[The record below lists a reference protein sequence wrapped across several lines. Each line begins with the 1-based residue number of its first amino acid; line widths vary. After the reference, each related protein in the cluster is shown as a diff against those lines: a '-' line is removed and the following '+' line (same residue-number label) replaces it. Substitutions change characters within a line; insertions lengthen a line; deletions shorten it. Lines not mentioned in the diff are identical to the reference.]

1 VRGRVVVDGAGVAGL
16 TCARLLADRGWNVV
30 VVERGRGPAPTI
42 VLNQL
47 TLMLLG
53 ELWGHH
59 HLLDGAHPLT
69 ERRIRWGDGSP
80 MGRVQQVSAA
90 VDGQRLV
97 NQLRLRLLHTSRG
110 RVQILER
117 PLAAPAADQ
126 SRNGPAWV
134 IDATG
139 RGSTMAGP
147 NHRPPW
153 FRSFGRR
160 VILAADV
167 ALRNAADS
175 HVCWM
180 ETVPNGWVFLAPL
193 GHGQG
198 LLQAMVA
205 ERPADQ
211 ALALSDAMASTA
223 CIHGLVEGLA
233 SPVAT
238 FDAAPRLREP
248 IGEAGWLSVGEAAMR
263 LDPISGYGVA
273 YAIREA
279 ILATAVIDTAGAA
292 ASSQGYLSHYQHRL
306 RDAFIGHLDAC
317 IGLYGA
323 GLASPTWNQEIKPM
337 RQAVEAARRTPPMAY
352 RYRLTGI
359 RLVELAPAD
368 PTEPPSSDAGG
379 RR

>member
-1 VRGRVVVDGAGVAGL
+1 VVVDGAGVAGL
-16 TCARLLADRGWNVV
+16 TCARLLADRGWNLI
-30 VVERGRGPAPTI
+30 VVERGRGAAPSI

-59 HLLDGAHPLT
+59 NLLDGAHPLT

-80 MGRVQQVSAA
+80 MRRVQQGSAA
-90 VDGQRLV
+90 VDGHRLV
-97 NQLRLRLLHTSRG
+97 KQLRFRLLHTYRG

-117 PLAAPAADQ
+117 PRAAPAVDQ
-126 SRNGPAWV
+126 SRNGPVWV
-134 IDATG
+134 IDAAG
-139 RGSTMAGP
+139 RGSTLGGP
-147 NHRPPW
+147 NNRPPC

-160 VILAADV
+160 VILAAHV
-167 ALRNAADS
+167 ALRKAADP

-198 LLQAMVA
+198 MLQAMVA

-211 ALALSDAMASTA
+211 ALALRDAMASTA

-233 SPVAT
+233 SPVTT

-248 IGEAGWLSVGEAAMR
+248 IGEAGWLPVGEAAMR

-273 YAIREA
+273 YAIRGA
-279 ILATAVIDTAGAA
+279 ILASAVIDTTGAV

-317 IGLYGA
+317 LRLYTA
-323 GLASPTWNQEIKPM
+323 GLTSPTWNQEIKPM
-337 RQAVEAARRTPPMAY
+337 RQAVEAARRTPAMTY
-352 RYRLTGI
+352 RYQLTRI

-368 PTEPPSSDAGG
+368 PTEPPSPDAGG